1 MRSRRGERVLGVGAW
16 ARASAECTP
25 RFSEIETD
33 ASVSRSVNP
42 RPGQVRRG
50 VSLSRPFGAAIALV
64 GLAAGA
70 HALLCLLRGRSFVDA
85 LVRLPFWR
93 IVLAL
98 FVLLWA
104 AWGYK
109 YLVWED
115 ATAR

>member
-1 MRSRRGERVLGVGAW
+1 MKAYL
-16 ARASAECTP
+16 
-25 RFSEIETD
+25 RFLW
-33 ASVSRSVNP
+33 RC
-42 RPGQVRRG
+42 VR
-50 VSLSRPFGAAIALV
+50 LSFHGDWKYYLWMFTLTAIALV